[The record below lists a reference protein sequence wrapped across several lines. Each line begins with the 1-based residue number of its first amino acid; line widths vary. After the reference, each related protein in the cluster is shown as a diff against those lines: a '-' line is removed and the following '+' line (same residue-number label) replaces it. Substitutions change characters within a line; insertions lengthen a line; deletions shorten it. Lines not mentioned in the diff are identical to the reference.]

1 MEEHIL
7 ECGLTWRV
15 EERCSWPVAFSTG
28 ACAGASENALPFFFL
43 ILSYR
48 LLGTLPKLQHPKS
61 SNGQGR
67 MPAIFCFLC
76 SQASTLPKNMWPE
89 DPARQGGTTA
99 FFWWRGTCGQ
109 KARPHRGGA
118 IAFLWW
124 AVLSV
129 RRRFGERAVLSAC
142 RPVLCLKIC
151 GLKTL
156 LDRGELSRFFDEEG
170 FVARKRGHT
179 GGWEAIAFLWWTV
192 LSARR
197 PAPCLK
203 ICGLNTLLDR
213 GSYSVFSCLCCLLY
227 CER

>member
-1 MEEHIL
+1 MPTGRG
-7 ECGLTWRV
+7 EC
-15 EERCSWPVAFSTG
+15 P
-28 ACAGASENALPFFFL
+28 PFLFF
-43 ILSYR
+43 YVRR
-48 LLGTLPKLQHPKS
+48 LV
-61 SNGQGR
+61 
-67 MPAIFCFLC
+67 LC
-76 SQASTLPKNMWPE
+76 LKI
-89 DPARQGGTTA
+89 
-99 FFWWRGTCGQ
+99 CGQ
-109 KARPHRGGA
+109 KTLLDRVELPRFFDEEGLVARKRGHTGGA

-124 AVLSV
+124 AVLSA
-129 RRRFGERAVLSAC
+129 R

-203 ICGLNTLLDR
+203 ICGLSTLLD
-213 GSYSVFSCLCCLLY
+213 GELQSLFLFMLCVVLRALTY
-227 CER
+227 REIT